1 MTSND
6 YSKYPDMAQKTVN
19 SIQQQI
25 QMRNF
30 DLTNPDT
37 QYLRY
42 KHLMSSQYYNLQAN
56 SGGFGQLNDEP
67 D

>member
-1 MTSND
+1 
-6 YSKYPDMAQKTVN
+6 MAQKTVN